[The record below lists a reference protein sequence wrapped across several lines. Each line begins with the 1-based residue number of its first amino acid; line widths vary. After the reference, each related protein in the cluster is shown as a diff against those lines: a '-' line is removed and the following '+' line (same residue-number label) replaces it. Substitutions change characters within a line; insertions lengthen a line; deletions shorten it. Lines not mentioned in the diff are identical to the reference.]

1 MKKHLLLLL
10 FIVFSGLLYPQVNDT
25 LIIGVKQAPPF
36 LMEEDGEWTGAS
48 VELWNQIAR
57 ELKLNY
63 EYREYNLKDLVSA
76 LAQGEIDMSIN
87 PLTVTAERIESFDFT
102 QPFYISNLTVASKA
116 GNSSFFSSF
125 IGNFFSADFFK
136 ALFGLILL
144 IFIFGFIIWLVEKKK
159 NPEMFSKGWKGMG
172 DGFWWSAVTMTTVGY
187 GDKAPVTPVG
197 RILGFVW
204 MFTAII
210 VISGFTAS
218 IASSLTVNRLGN
230 NIENVDDLRHV
241 TVATVEGSSAA
252 AYLDENGIDHI
263 TFPTLDK
270 ALDAL
275 DNDEFK
281 ALVYDDAILNYSVFM
296 KNLQDEVSI
305 LPVKFNKQYYSFAI
319 PYGKNI
325 TNSINKELVEVIET
339 PFWREVLSRYKAE
352 LE

>member
-1 MKKHLLLLL
+1 MKKNLLLLL
-10 FIVFSGLLYPQVNDT
+10 ILFFSSLIYSQENDT

-36 LMEEDGEWTGAS
+36 LMKQNGEWTGAS
-48 VELWNQIAR
+48 VELWNLVAD
-57 ELKLNY
+57 ELDLKY
-63 EYREYNLKDLVSA
+63 QYREYNLKDLVAA
-76 LAQGEIDMSIN
+76 LTNGDIDMSIN

-102 QPFYISNLTVASKA
+102 QPFYISNLTVAAKA
-116 GNSSFFSSF
+116 DNSGFLSSF
-125 IGNFFSADFFK
+125 IQNFFSEDFFK

-159 NPEMFSKGWKGMG
+159 NPEMFNRGWKGMG

-197 RILGFVW
+197 RILGFIW

-230 NIENVDDLRHV
+230 SIESVDDLRHV

-252 AYLDENGIDHI
+252 AYLDENAIDHI
-263 TFPTLDK
+263 TFPTLDN

-275 DNDEFK
+275 DRNEFK
-281 ALVYDDAILNYSVFM
+281 ALIYDDAILNYSIFM
-296 KNLQDEVSI
+296 KNLQEEVSI
-305 LPVKFNKQYYSFAI
+305 LPLNFNKQYYSFAI
-319 PYGKNI
+319 PYNKNL
-325 TNSINKELVEVIET
+325 TNSINKHLVEVIET
-339 PFWREVLSRYKAE
+339 PFWREVLSRYKVE